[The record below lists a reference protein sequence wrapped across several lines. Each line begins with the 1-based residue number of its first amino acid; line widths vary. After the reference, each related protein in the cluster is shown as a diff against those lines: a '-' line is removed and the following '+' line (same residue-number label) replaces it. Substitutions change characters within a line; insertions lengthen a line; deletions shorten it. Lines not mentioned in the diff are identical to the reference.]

1 MFDVR
6 EEDDLFMLLFV
17 LFVGVTPNE
26 DGEEDTF
33 ELLAGEAII
42 DGLAARLLPSPRTRT
57 LLLLLAF
64 TASAASNIPEIS
76 GWGPLSSSKFSSSS
90 PRRCCSLRKKKKKK
104 KQIFF
109 FFTEE
114 EG

>member
-17 LFVGVTPNE
+17 LFVGVNE

-64 TASAASNIPEIS
+64 TRICGVEYS
-76 GWGPLSSSKFSSSS
+76 GDFGVGSSLVLEVFFFFSSS
-90 PRRCCSLRKKKKKK
+90 LLFVTKEEEEEEAN
-104 KQIFF
+104 FF

>member
-42 DGLAARLLPSPRTRT
+42 DGLAARLLPSPRT
-57 LLLLLAF
+57 
-64 TASAASNIPEIS
+64 
-76 GWGPLSSSKFSSSS
+76 
-90 PRRCCSLRKKKKKK
+90 
-104 KQIFF
+104 
-109 FFTEE
+109 
-114 EG
+114 

>member
-17 LFVGVTPNE
+17 LFVRDTPNE
-26 DGEEDTF
+26 DGEDDTF
-33 ELLAGEAII
+33 ELLAREA
-42 DGLAARLLPSPRTRT
+42 PRTRT

-64 TASAASNIPEIS
+64 TRICGVEYS
-76 GWGPLSSSKFSSSS
+76 GDFGVGSSLVLEVFFFFSSS
-90 PRRCCSLRKKKKKK
+90 LLFVTKEEAN
-104 KQIFF
+104 FF

>member
-17 LFVGVTPNE
+17 LFVRDTPNE
-26 DGEEDTF
+26 DGEDDTF
-33 ELLAGEAII
+33 ELLAVEAII

-64 TASAASNIPEIS
+64 TRICGVEYS
-76 GWGPLSSSKFSSSS
+76 GDFGVGSSLVLEVFFFFFSSS
-90 PRRCCSLRKKKKKK
+90 LLFVTKEEAN
-104 KQIFF
+104 FF

>member
-6 EEDDLFMLLFV
+6 EEDDLFILLFV

-64 TASAASNIPEIS
+64 TRICGVEYS
-76 GWGPLSSSKFSSSS
+76 GDFGVGSSLVLEVFFFFSSS
-90 PRRCCSLRKKKKKK
+90 LLFVTKEEEEEAN
-104 KQIFF
+104 F

>member
-26 DGEEDTF
+26 DGEKDTF
-33 ELLAGEAII
+33 ELLAGGEAIS

-64 TASAASNIPEIS
+64 TRICGVEYS
-76 GWGPLSSSKFSSSS
+76 GDFGVGSSLVLEVFFFFSSS
-90 PRRCCSLRKKKKKK
+90 LVFVTKEEAN
-104 KQIFF
+104 FF

>member
-17 LFVGVTPNE
+17 LFVRDTPNE
-26 DGEEDTF
+26 DGEDDTF

-64 TASAASNIPEIS
+64 TRICGVEYS
-76 GWGPLSSSKFSSSS
+76 GDGVGSSLVLEVFFFFSSS
-90 PRRCCSLRKKKKKK
+90 LLFVTKEEEEEAN
-104 KQIFF
+104 FF

>member
-17 LFVGVTPNE
+17 LFVGVNE

-42 DGLAARLLPSPRTRT
+42 DGLAARLLPRR
-57 LLLLLAF
+57 F
-64 TASAASNIPEIS
+64 
-76 GWGPLSSSKFSSSS
+76 LSFRSSSS
-90 PRRCCSLRKKKKKK
+90 SALSR
-104 KQIFF
+104 
-109 FFTEE
+109 FTNTPWLAPIISST
-114 EG
+114 